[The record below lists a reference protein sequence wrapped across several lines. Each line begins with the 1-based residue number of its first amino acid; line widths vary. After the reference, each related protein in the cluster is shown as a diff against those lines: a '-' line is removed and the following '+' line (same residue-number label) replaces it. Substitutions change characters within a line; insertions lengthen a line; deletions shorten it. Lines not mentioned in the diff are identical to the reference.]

1 MNPALLR
8 HSMHVNV
15 FRRVRVCAPPA
26 ETECAQQFS
35 RNREIFELHA
45 NDRRIV
51 RHSGRGIGVCQC
63 VRRPL
68 SPSVYR
74 SPLYR
79 TTVDRTQQHSC
90 SCHTHSH
97 HEPTNEMKRNNNKSN
112 EKREKK
118 TLQSSNGMIFSWLKA
133 FNECTSA
140 QSWCVE
146 WIRFFSFSIEFRFC
160 SLRSLATKCSGS
172 VLILRPHDDDLW
184 SDFGIKRNICRDDF
198 IEIWTFSRRSYRL
211 DFTFNCQ
218 RARFFPT
225 AHAKNTNVHW
235 IYWIEIPRR
244 RGGSRDTSVS
254 IYMQIEPFID
264 FLRFLRMNVKVS
276 K

>member
-1 MNPALLR
+1 MCL
-8 HSMHVNV
+8 
-15 FRRVRVCAPPA
+15 
-26 ETECAQQFS
+26 
-35 RNREIFELHA
+35 
-45 NDRRIV
+45 
-51 RHSGRGIGVCQC
+51 GVCVC
-63 VRRPL
+63 VRRQPRPSAPSSSAGIVKYLNCMPTIAVLYDIRAVVLVCASVYAVLCLPL
-68 SPSVYR
+68 SIVRPSIALR
-74 SPLYR
+74 STER
-79 TTVDRTQQHSC
+79 SNIHVRAT
-90 SCHTHSH
+90 HTHSH

-172 VLILRPHDDDLW
+172 VLILWPHDDDLRG
-184 SDFGIKRNICRDDF
+184 DFGIKRNICRDDF

-244 RGGSRDTSVS
+244 RGGKRDTSVS

-264 FLRFLRMNVKVS
+264 FLRFLRMNAKVS